1 MLLPFNAF
9 IFSRIAID
17 YYGQYFYGVY
27 HLRVSLFKMAICVDL
42 SCQATLKLP
51 SQAEHDATSVDVMR
65 RGGDVE
71 CIQYAA
77 DSNDVNENEE
87 GT

>member
-1 MLLPFNAF
+1 
-9 IFSRIAID
+9 
-17 YYGQYFYGVY
+17 
-27 HLRVSLFKMAICVDL
+27 MAICVDL

-77 DSNDVNENEE
+77 DSNDVSENEE
-87 GT
+87 GM